1 MVAEMSG
8 WGTPLPEGWAR
19 GIAIDDRRR
28 ASPDSYTTL
37 CAQVHT
43 VSVSRRGQLRIHR
56 VDVSHDEG
64 FSHVNPLSVRK
75 QIEGQLAWGYDDAVY
90 QEVTIRDGR
99 AVEVN
104 FDTYPVSRMNE
115 YPPEVNIAFFK
126 TDKWIYGTGE
136 EAIQTVAPAI
146 ANAVF
151 RITDKRIRSLPLKN
165 HDLSWG

>member
-1 MVAEMSG
+1 M
-8 WGTPLPEGWAR
+8 
-19 GIAIDDRRR
+19 
-28 ASPDSYTTL
+28 
-37 CAQVHT
+37 
-43 VSVSRRGQLRIHR
+43 SVSRRGQLRIHR

-75 QIEGQLAWGYDDAVY
+75 QIEGQINWGYDDTMY
-90 QEVTIRDGR
+90 QELTIRDGR
-99 AVEVN
+99 FVEVN
-104 FDTYPVSRMNE
+104 FDQYPVSRMNE

-126 TDKWIYGTGE
+126 TNKWLYGCGE
-136 EAIQTVAPAI
+136 EAIQQVAPAI

>member
-19 GIAIDDRRR
+19 GLAIDDRRR
-28 ASPDSYTTL
+28 TGRERTTV

-43 VSVSRRGQLRIHR
+43 VSVSRRGQLRLHR
-56 VDVSHDEG
+56 VDVVFEEG
-64 FSHVNPLSVRK
+64 FSFVNPLSVRR
-75 QIEGQLAWGYDDAVY
+75 QIEGQIAWGYDDTMY

-104 FDTYPVSRMNE
+104 FDQYPVSRMSE
-115 YPPEVNIAFFK
+115 YPREVNIAFMK
-126 TDKWIYGTGE
+126 TNKWLYGVGE
-136 EAIQTVAPAI
+136 EAIPQVAPAI
-146 ANAVF
+146 VNAVF
-151 RITDKRIRSLPLKN
+151 QITGRRIRSIPLKH